1 MPVVDNFN
9 STTHSEVCVASR
21 TGFIEAS
28 SYALHRGSGGA
39 RAAVIYVVDSPEHP
53 IDLASLV
60 ARCETNVVSVPIHD
74 WGDSLTPWTAP
85 GLYRGEPDFGGRA
98 HETLEELCAH
108 TIPLIERREGLRPGS
123 RAICGYSLAG
133 LFALFTLLQCEAFS
147 ACACLSGSVWY
158 EGWVEHLRQSDVDL
172 TGRFAFLSVGTKE
185 KRAARPILHGV
196 QDNMED
202 CARILRAHGCAVR
215 YQTGPGGHLQ
225 FVSERFDAGL
235 GALDGW
241 LSA

>member
-1 MPVVDNFN
+1 MSSSVV
-9 STTHSEVCVASR
+9 
-21 TGFIEAS
+21 
-28 SYALHRGSGGA
+28 HRGDGCADAS
-39 RAAVIYVVDSPEHP
+39 VIYVVDAPEHP
-53 IDLASLV
+53 LDIASL
-60 ARCETNVVSVPIHD
+60 ATGRKTNVVTLPVRD
-74 WGDSLTPWTAP
+74 WGDSLTPWPAP

-98 HETLEELCAH
+98 TETLAELCDLV
-108 TIPLIERREGLRPGS
+108 IPDIERCEGFRPSS

-133 LFALFTLLQCEAFS
+133 LFALFALLHSDTFC

-158 EGWVEHLRQSDVDL
+158 EGWVDYLRSSHTDL
-172 TGRFAFLSVGTKE
+172 TGQFAFLSVGTKE

-202 CARILRAHGCAVR
+202 CARILEAHGCTVR

-235 GALDGW
+235 GKLDEW
-241 LSA
+241 LLARQPAGTRP